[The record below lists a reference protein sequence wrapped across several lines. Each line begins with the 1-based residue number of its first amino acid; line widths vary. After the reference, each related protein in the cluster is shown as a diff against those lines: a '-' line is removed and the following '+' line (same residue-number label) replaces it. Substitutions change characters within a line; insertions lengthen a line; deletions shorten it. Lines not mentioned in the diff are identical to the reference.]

1 MNLHPLSYSKMIGGT
16 ESRVPGSLNVCL
28 KVQKV
33 HRICE
38 RSAFLEMGIMNNR
51 PASVRLDRDWKTL
64 YIAAIHERNRNLV
77 LQKVAAA
84 ENAMLKRGR
93 ELLHSRKIDELE
105 VLDECLYALK
115 AYRSA
120 WPHIEAA

>member
-1 MNLHPLSYSKMIGGT
+1 M
-16 ESRVPGSLNVCL
+16 E
-28 KVQKV
+28 
-33 HRICE
+33 
-38 RSAFLEMGIMNNR
+38 IMNNR

-64 YIAAIHERNRNLV
+64 YKASIHERNRKLV
-77 LQKVAAA
+77 PQKVAAA

-105 VLDECLYALK
+105 VLDECLYVLK

-120 WPHIEAA
+120 WPHIEAT

>member
-1 MNLHPLSYSKMIGGT
+1 
-16 ESRVPGSLNVCL
+16 
-28 KVQKV
+28 
-33 HRICE
+33 
-38 RSAFLEMGIMNNR
+38 
-51 PASVRLDRDWKTL
+51 
-64 YIAAIHERNRNLV
+64 
-77 LQKVAAA
+77 
-84 ENAMLKRGR
+84 MLKRGR